1 MLGAAA
7 CEKCGWSPLG
17 AASVGPAADL
27 GGEGPFVGGGDTTSL
42 ATSTV
47 PPAPGL
53 APPPPPPPSAY
64 AGPAGGFAP
73 QTAKPVPPQGGCSG
87 GGCVGLIVLVA
98 VAALGV
104 GIFAA
109 ARGNDVVD
117 DVRDAVDFPDGSD
130 DRFDGD
136 RVDAP
141 AVAVGAVSEVQTI
154 DSGDVA
160 VHPLGDTTGTVTIQA
175 FGFDGFDPF
184 IRVESGDGEVLGEDD
199 DGGELAN
206 DSLLRLDLSEPGAVL
221 LVEEFGGD
229 PGGYR
234 LLILEGDGAEAPTT
248 GPALTVGSPTGG
260 VVVGRDHSVSHP
272 FVGAGAAVS
281 ITVAGISGLDPVV
294 TVFGAAGEQLARNDD
309 FGAETGRDAR
319 VDLTVAA
326 GVQVTV
332 EVSGFGSSAGP
343 YLVTV
348 EPVG

>member
-17 AASVGPAADL
+17 AAPVGPSADL
-27 GGEGPFVGGGDTTSL
+27 GGGDPFVGGGDTTSL

-47 PPAPGL
+47 PPAPGF

-87 GGCVGLIVLVA
+87 GGCVGLIALIA
-98 VAALGV
+98 VAAVGF

-109 ARGNDVVD
+109 ARGSDVVD

-130 DRFDGD
+130 DGFDGD
-136 RVDAP
+136 RVDGAP
-141 AVAVGAVSEVQTI
+141 LAVGSAIEVQTLGT
-154 DSGDVA
+154 GDVG
-160 VHPLGDTTGTVTIQA
+160 VHALEGVTGTITIRA
-175 FGFDGFDPF
+175 DGTDGFDPF
-184 IRVESGDGEVLGEDD
+184 IRVESADGDTLDEDD
-199 DGGELAN
+199 DGGEGTS
-206 DSLLRLDLSEPGAVL
+206 SLLTIDLSDEPGAVL
-221 LVEEFGGD
+221 LVRHFAGR
-229 PGGYR
+229 PGSYSVFVVD
-234 LLILEGDGAEAPTT
+234 GDGSELPTT

-260 VVVGRDHSVSHP
+260 IVGGRDQAVSHP
-272 FVGAGAAVS
+272 FVGTGAAVS

-294 TVFGAAGEQLARNDD
+294 TVVDPAGEQLARNDD

-319 VDLTVAA
+319 VDLTVAT
-326 GVQVTV
+326 GVEVTV
-332 EVSGFGSSAGP
+332 QVSGFGSTAGP